1 MAPEGWGPN
10 WPVYHCTVITILLYY
25 LLLYYNNSY
34 IIILMSGRK
43 SLAQLFCGQDIN
55 TRTLCIYMNNIR
67 FFKRV
72 SEFIFIRPC
81 AHIFNSSFL
90 LFLQRF
96 HLKFMGLGRF
106 FDKKKHFLLQMD

>member
-81 AHIFNSSFL
+81 AHIFNSFFYTFFTTFSFKIYGTREI
-90 LFLQRF
+90 F
-96 HLKFMGLGRF
+96 
-106 FDKKKHFLLQMD
+106 